1 MSAAVEV
8 LGSVGLLA
16 GAVLVAAL
24 VSLWTSRPPR
34 DRMVEDRPDCVTPED
49 YAREARLGSVRS
61 LERRR
66 WRG

>member
-24 VSLWTSRPPR
+24 LSLWTSRAPR
-34 DRMVEDRPDCVTPED
+34 DRMAQDRPDCTTPED
-49 YAREARLGSVRS
+49 YAREARLGAVRS